1 MCTGGA
7 SLGRVTDAGA
17 QRRVPWVRVDD
28 GQQPRRAAHKGAHRP
43 ADTVKDGKAAA
54 DAVGGRATT
63 AHAWSV
69 VHNVTRRE
77 VSASRARPRERRN
90 ASARACGQRF
100 RKKRTPRTH
109 ARPEFRENWT
119 ACAASSAA
127 AAAAVTTRAPAL
139 RAQTGGGG
147 GGGGGAGA
155 RARST
160 HAAAAGQARNQLAR
174 AAEPSRRR
182 ALRIIATAA
191 PRLQPPRPQPPDRSP
206 PTATPRPRTLGI
218 HPGTTPAA
226 ASPLLP
232 AEIHRARTA
241 HIPQHA
247 LRRATRL

>member
-90 ASARACGQRF
+90 ARARACGQRF

-139 RAQTGGGG
+139 RAQTGG